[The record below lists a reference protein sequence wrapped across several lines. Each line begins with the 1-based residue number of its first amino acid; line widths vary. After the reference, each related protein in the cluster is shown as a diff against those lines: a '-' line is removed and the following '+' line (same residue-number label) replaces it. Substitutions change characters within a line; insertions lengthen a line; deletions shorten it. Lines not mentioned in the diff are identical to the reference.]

1 MVNKLWQ
8 SLTNALRIA
17 ELLKLIREV
26 TQKNEEIGVS

>member
-8 SLTNALRIA
+8 SLISALRIA

-26 TQKNEEIGVS
+26 TQKNEEI